1 MCYYENIL
9 QKTAAL
15 WESLSQNHPFIVGN
29 KYIALAIMHTFLI
42 INNYQLTAT
51 DNELSNFIEDL
62 YNNNN
67 FDYNHLLDFLE
78 QNTQMI

>member
-1 MCYYENIL
+1 
-9 QKTAAL
+9 
-15 WESLSQNHPFIVGN
+15 
-29 KYIALAIMHTFLI
+29 MHTFLI